1 MEEKLRLDEF
11 RADVLTAMQKKPKG
25 WRDGQFV
32 FNYIDEV
39 YGVARYVQFNE
50 GVDCFYNDE
59 KIDEF
64 IDKCY
69 NTLME
74 SLNANSDID

>member
-1 MEEKLRLDEF
+1 MAERLRLDEF
-11 RADVLTAMQKKPKG
+11 RANILTAMLKKPKE

-39 YGVARYVQFNE
+39 YGVARYVQFSE
-50 GVDCFYNDE
+50 GVDCFYNDA

-64 IDKCY
+64 IDRCY
-69 NTLME
+69 IALVE
-74 SLNANSDID
+74 SLNANSD

>member
-1 MEEKLRLDEF
+1 MIRLDEF
-11 RADVLTAMQKKPKG
+11 RAEVLTAMLNKPKE

-39 YGVARYVQFNE
+39 YGVARSVQFVE
-50 GVDCFYNDE
+50 GVDCFYDDK

-64 IDKCY
+64 IDRSYILLCEIERR
-69 NTLME
+69 NE
-74 SLNANSDID
+74 N